1 MVWRTWGSW
10 LLQQVLFIELLCMKP
25 AQIWTLFFIGSAIV
39 SPFLTAIASDS
50 VLSDTQQALVLA
62 LAAPDS
68 APDEDDDAPGSGDAP
83 QASTATLQAPPAGP
97 NSLPGQLTQVQ
108 IASAE
113 RLNWQ
118 PLYPQPASAPTAPR
132 GNRGLV
138 RSGDTVLSVAQ
149 RYGMTVSDLLRLNP
163 GVEMASLTPGI
174 QLRVAP
180 TAPMRAHMLL
190 ALRPTGSGALSWPE
204 LPNLPQIPQAPL
216 PGSGQGDYIWP
227 TQGVFSSGYG
237 WRWGRMH
244 RGIDLANSTGTP
256 IVAAKE
262 GRVSFAGW
270 HDGGYGYLVEIS
282 HANGSTT
289 RYAHNSRLLVG
300 QGQEVRQGEV
310 ISQMG
315 STGNSTGPH
324 LHFEII
330 APGMGAMNPLNFLPP
345 RA

>member
-1 MVWRTWGSW
+1 
-10 LLQQVLFIELLCMKP
+10 MKS
-25 AQIWTLFFIGSAIV
+25 AQIWTLLFAGSAIV
-39 SPFLTAIASDS
+39 SPFLTAIARDS
-50 VLSDTQQALVLA
+50 VLSDTQQALVRA
-62 LAAPDS
+62 LTAPDS
-68 APDEDDDAPGSGDAP
+68 ASGEVDDGPDSGDSP
-83 QASTATLQAPPAGP
+83 QATAATLQAAPVGL
-97 NSLPGQLTQVQ
+97 NSLPSEPTQAQAEV
-108 IASAE
+108 ASAE
-113 RLNWQ
+113 GLNWQ

-132 GNRGLV
+132 GSRGLV

-180 TAPMRAHMLL
+180 SAPMRAHMLL
-190 ALRPTGSGALSWPE
+190 ALRPAGSGALSWPD
-204 LPNLPQIPQAPL
+204 LPNLPQVPQAPL
-216 PGSGQGDYIWP
+216 PGSGPGDYIWP

-244 RGIDLANSTGTP
+244 KGIDLANRTGTP

-282 HANGSTT
+282 HADGSTT

>member
-1 MVWRTWGSW
+1 
-10 LLQQVLFIELLCMKP
+10 MKS
-25 AQIWTLFFIGSAIV
+25 AQIWTLLFAGSAIV
-39 SPFLTAIASDS
+39 SPFLTAIARDS
-50 VLSDTQQALVLA
+50 VLSDTQQALVRA
-62 LAAPDS
+62 LAAPDT
-68 APDEDDDAPGSGDAP
+68 APDEVADAPVSDDPP
-83 QASTATLQAPPAGP
+83 QDSTAPLQAPPTGP
-97 NSLPGQLTQVQ
+97 NALNGEPTQVQ
-108 IASAE
+108 LASAQG
-113 RLNWQ
+113 LNWQ

-132 GNRGLV
+132 SSRGLV

-180 TAPMRAHMLL
+180 TTPMRPHMLL
-190 ALRPTGSGALSWPE
+190 ALRPSGSGALSWPD
-204 LPNLPQIPQAPL
+204 LPNLPQLPQAPL
-216 PGSGQGDYIWP
+216 PGSGAGDYIWP

-244 RGIDLANSTGTP
+244 KGIDLANSTGTP

-270 HDGGYGYLVEIS
+270 HDGGYGYLIEIS

-289 RYAHNSRLLVG
+289 RYAHNSRLLVDE
-300 QGQEVRQGEV
+300 GQEVRQGQV

>member
-1 MVWRTWGSW
+1 
-10 LLQQVLFIELLCMKP
+10 MKP
-25 AQIWTLFFIGSAIV
+25 AQIWTLLFTGSAIV
-39 SPFLTAIASDS
+39 SPFLTAIARDS
-50 VLSDTQQALVLA
+50 VLSDTQQAVVRA

-68 APDEDDDAPGSGDAP
+68 ASDEVVDSPDSGGSP
-83 QASTATLQAPPAGP
+83 QAPAATLQAPSAGP
-97 NSLPGQLTQVQ
+97 NSLPGEPTQAQAPQAQV
-108 IASAE
+108 ASAE
-113 RLNWQ
+113 GLNWQ
-118 PLYPQPASAPTAPR
+118 PLYPQPANAPTAPR

-174 QLRVAP
+174 QLRVAHS
-180 TAPMRAHMLL
+180 APMRAHMLL
-190 ALRPTGSGALSWPE
+190 ALRPTGSGALSWPD
-204 LPNLPQIPQAPL
+204 LPNLPQVPQAPL
-216 PGSGQGDYIWP
+216 PGSGAGDYIWP

-244 RGIDLANSTGTP
+244 KGIDLANSTGTP

-282 HANGSTT
+282 HADGSTT

>member
-1 MVWRTWGSW
+1 
-10 LLQQVLFIELLCMKP
+10 MKS
-25 AQIWTLFFIGSAIV
+25 AQIWTLLFAGSAIV
-39 SPFLTAIASDS
+39 SPFLTAIARDS
-50 VLSDTQQALVLA
+50 VLSDTQQALVRALSAPDPASDEVVDSPDSGASPQA
-62 LAAPDS
+62 LAA
-68 APDEDDDAPGSGDAP
+68 
-83 QASTATLQAPPAGP
+83 TLPAPPAGP
-97 NSLPGQLTQVQ
+97 NSLAGEPTQAQAPQAQ

-113 RLNWQ
+113 GLNWQ

-132 GNRGLV
+132 GSRGLV

-180 TAPMRAHMLL
+180 SAPMRAHMLL
-190 ALRPTGSGALSWPE
+190 ALRPAGSGALSWPD
-204 LPNLPQIPQAPL
+204 LPNLPQVPQAPL
-216 PGSGQGDYIWP
+216 PGSGPGDYIWP

-244 RGIDLANSTGTP
+244 KGIDLANRTGTP

-282 HANGSTT
+282 HADGSTT